1 MTGRTVGLT
10 RLLGCWP
17 SAPEQLFDGE
27 ADIPR
32 NFAQEC
38 RRDVSRSMKGNGCGS
53 PISMSELLVRSTLT
67 DLSKPKAFKQY
78 DYLARL

>member
-1 MTGRTVGLT
+1 MTGRTAGST

-32 NFAQEC
+32 NLAQEC
-38 RRDVSRSMKGNGCGS
+38 RGDVSRGVKGDGRGS
-53 PISMSELLVRSTLT
+53 SISMSELLVRSTLT

-78 DYLARL
+78 DHLARL